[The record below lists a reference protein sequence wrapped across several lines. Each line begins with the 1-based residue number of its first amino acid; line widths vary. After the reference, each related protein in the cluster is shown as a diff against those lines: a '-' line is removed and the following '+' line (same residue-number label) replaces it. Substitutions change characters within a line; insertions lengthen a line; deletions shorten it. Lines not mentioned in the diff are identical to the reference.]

1 MAETSVANIENCFI
15 KLNVNFTTASGW
27 LQRLVR
33 SSVSPI
39 VICCIWHAIWAS
51 SKKVVSLWVFDAGGA
66 VNILMIP
73 RIYQCSLVDEQPQPL
88 LRGRVRP
95 IPVSVRTKTT
105 FEAPQC
111 HWKVARGGS
120 LRSRCQSGKL
130 ESKSRKLPQT
140 RLFRSSTLGR
150 GSRA

>member
-1 MAETSVANIENCFI
+1 MANIENCFI

-105 FEAPQC
+105 FELLN
-111 HWKVARGGS
+111 VT
-120 LRSRCQSGKL
+120 GKL
-130 ESKSRKLPQT
+130 RVAARFGRVAKAVNWNRNRASCHKHDYSDLQ
-140 RLFRSSTLGR
+140 RSGAAR
-150 GSRA
+150 VHRPN